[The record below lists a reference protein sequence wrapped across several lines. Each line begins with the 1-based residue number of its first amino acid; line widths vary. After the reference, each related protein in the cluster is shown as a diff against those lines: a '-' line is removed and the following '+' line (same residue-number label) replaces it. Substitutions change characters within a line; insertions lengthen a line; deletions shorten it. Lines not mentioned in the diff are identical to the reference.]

1 MQAASHVVVGSGVIG
16 REVARLL
23 AERGERVRIVT
34 RSGSGPEHPLIE
46 RVAADA
52 ADPVRLTEL
61 TAGTAALYNCA
72 SPAYHRWATD
82 WPPLAASLLVAAER
96 SGAVLVTMSNLYGY
110 GPCPMP
116 MTERTPLA
124 ATSVKGQVRA
134 RMWRDALAA
143 HEAGRARVTEVRA
156 SDYLGVSPNSFVH
169 GRVVPALLAGRKAQV
184 LGDPDAPHTFT
195 WTRDIARMLVTAA
208 GDERAWGRAWH
219 VPSHDPVT
227 PRELVADLCRA
238 AGVAP
243 VEVTTLS
250 PWVLRLGG
258 LFSPVLRELPEVAY
272 QTAQPFI
279 MDSSAATTTFGL
291 VASPWDDI
299 LTDTLGRS

>member
-1 MQAASHVVVGSGVIG
+1 MASTRHVVVGSGVIG

-23 AERGERVRIVT
+23 VERGEPVRMVT
-34 RSGSGPEHPLIE
+34 RSGSGPEHPLVE

-61 TAGTAALYNCA
+61 AAGADALYNCA
-72 SPAYHRWATD
+72 SPAYPRWASD
-82 WPPLAASLLVAAER
+82 WPPLAAALLVAAER

-169 GRVVPALLAGRKAQV
+169 DRVVPALLAGR
-184 LGDPDAPHTFT
+184 
-195 WTRDIARMLVTAA
+195 
-208 GDERAWGRAWH
+208 
-219 VPSHDPVT
+219 
-227 PRELVADLCRA
+227 
-238 AGVAP
+238 
-243 VEVTTLS
+243 
-250 PWVLRLGG
+250 
-258 LFSPVLRELPEVAY
+258 
-272 QTAQPFI
+272 
-279 MDSSAATTTFGL
+279 
-291 VASPWDDI
+291 
-299 LTDTLGRS
+299 

>member
-1 MQAASHVVVGSGVIG
+1 MASTRHVVVGSGVIG

-23 AERGERVRIVT
+23 VERGEPVRMVT
-34 RSGSGPEHPLIE
+34 RSGSGPEHPLVE

-61 TAGTAALYNCA
+61 AAGADALYNCA
-72 SPAYHRWATD
+72 SPAYPRWASD
-82 WPPLAASLLVAAER
+82 WPPLAAALLVAAER

-169 GRVVPALLAGRKAQV
+169 DRVVPALLAGRKAQV
-184 LGDPDAPHTFT
+184 LGDPDAPHTYT
-195 WTRDIARMLVTAA
+195 WTHDIARLLVIAA

-219 VPSHDPVT
+219 VPSPDPVS
-227 PRELVADLCRA
+227 PRELVAELCRV

-243 VEVTTLS
+243 VAVTSLS
-250 PWVLRLGG
+250 PWLLRVGG
-258 LFSPVLRELPEVAY
+258 LFSPLLRELPEVAY
-272 QTAQPFI
+272 QTAQPFV
-279 MDSSAATTTFGL
+279 MDSSAARETFGMES
-291 VASPWDDI
+291 SPWDDI
-299 LTDTLGRS
+299 LTDTLARS